1 MFVDE
6 AELIIKAGD
15 GGNGCSAFRREKY
28 VPMGGP
34 SGGNGG
40 RGSNIIFKVDTGLST
55 LLDFKVRKTIKGNK
69 GEPGEGS
76 NRYGRNAEDVIIRV
90 PAGTIVTDLETGNV
104 IADLTKNNEEAIIA
118 KGGRGG
124 RGNKSF
130 ATHDNPAPKI
140 AEKGEPGEEK
150 RIKVELKLLADV
162 GLVGMPSVGKS
173 TIISMISSAKPKIAA
188 YHFTTLTPN
197 LGVVK
202 VNDKSFVVADL
213 PGLIEGASLGEGL
226 GDQFLKHIE
235 RTKVIVHVIDMSASE
250 ERNPYEDYETIKNEL
265 NAFNPKLLLKPQII
279 IANKMDI
286 EGSKENLKEF
296 KKKVKNIDIFE
307 VSAIMN
313 DGFNP
318 VLYKIIELLEI
329 YKDQKE
335 EILIDDSYVKYE
347 YKPEE
352 KFNILKVNDNTYEV
366 TGKGIEKL
374 YKMTNFDIDEGRDYF
389 LRKLRVMGIDEEL
402 EKVGAKEEDIIR
414 IYNYEFIENSL
425 FFIIYS

>member
-6 AELIIKAGD
+6 AELIVKAGD

-40 RGSNIIFKVDTGLST
+40 KGSDIIFKVDTGLNT
-55 LLDFKVRKTIKGNK
+55 LLDFKIKKIIKGNK
-69 GEPGEGS
+69 GENGEGN
-76 NRYGRNAEDVIIRV
+76 NRYGKNAEDIIVKV
-90 PAGTIVTDLETGNV
+90 PAGTIITDLENNNI
-104 IADLTKNNEEAIIA
+104 IADLTKPNQEVIVAR
-118 KGGRGG
+118 GGRGG
-124 RGNKSF
+124 RGNKAF

-202 VNDKSFVVADL
+202 VGDKSFVVADL
-213 PGLIEGASLGEGL
+213 PGLIKGASFGEGL

-235 RTKVIVHVIDMSASE
+235 RTKVIVHVIDMGGIE
-250 ERNPYEDYETIKNEL
+250 GRDPYEDYINIKHEL
-265 NAFNPKLLLKPQII
+265 KEFNSKLLDKPQII

-286 EGSKENLKEF
+286 EQAKENLIQF
-296 KKKVKNIDIFE
+296 KKKVKDIPIYE
-307 VSAIMN
+307 VSAIKN
-313 DGFNP
+313 EGFTP
-318 VLYKIIELLEI
+318 ILYKILKLLENA
-329 YKDQKE
+329 KKE
-335 EILIDDSYVKYE
+335 IEINNNYVKYE
-347 YKPEE
+347 FQPEE
-352 KFNILKVNDNTYEV
+352 KFIINKINDNTFEI
-366 TGKGIEKL
+366 KGSYVEKL
-374 YKMTNFDIDEGRDYF
+374 YKMTNFDIDEGREYF
-389 LRKLRVMGIDEEL
+389 LKKLRNIGVDEEL
-402 EKVGAKEEDIIR
+402 EKLGAKEGDTIKVFKH
-414 IYNYEFIENSL
+414 EFEYKN
-425 FFIIYS
+425 

>member
-6 AELIIKAGD
+6 AELIVKAGD

-40 RGSNIIFKVDTGLST
+40 KGSDIIFKVDTGLNT
-55 LLDFKVRKTIKGNK
+55 LLDFKIKKIIKGNK
-69 GEPGEGS
+69 GENGEGN
-76 NRYGRNAEDVIIRV
+76 NRYGKNAENIIVKV
-90 PAGTIVTDLETGNV
+90 PAGTIITDLENNNI
-104 IADLTKNNEEAIIA
+104 IADLTKPNQEVIVAR
-118 KGGRGG
+118 GGRGG
-124 RGNKSF
+124 RGNKAF

-202 VNDKSFVVADL
+202 VGDKSFVVADL
-213 PGLIEGASLGEGL
+213 PGLIKGASFGEGL

-235 RTKVIVHVIDMSASE
+235 RTKVIVHVIDMGGIE
-250 ERNPYEDYETIKNEL
+250 GRDPYEDYINIKHEL
-265 NAFNPKLLLKPQII
+265 KEFNSKLLDKPQII

-286 EGSKENLKEF
+286 EQAKENLIQF
-296 KKKVKNIDIFE
+296 KKKVKDIPIYE
-307 VSAIMN
+307 VSAIKN
-313 DGFNP
+313 EGFTP
-318 VLYKIIELLEI
+318 ILYKILKLLENA
-329 YKDQKE
+329 KKE
-335 EILIDDSYVKYE
+335 IEINNNYVKYE
-347 YKPEE
+347 FQPEE
-352 KFNILKVNDNTYEV
+352 KFIINKINDNTFEI
-366 TGKGIEKL
+366 KGSYVEKL
-374 YKMTNFDIDEGRDYF
+374 YKMTNFDIDEGREYF
-389 LRKLRVMGIDEEL
+389 LKKLRNIGVDEEL
-402 EKVGAKEEDIIR
+402 EKLGAKEGDTIKVFKH
-414 IYNYEFIENSL
+414 EFEYKN
-425 FFIIYS
+425 

>member
-55 LLDFKVRKTIKGNK
+55 LLDFKVRKTIKGNR

-76 NRYGRNAEDVIIRV
+76 NRYGRNADDVIIRV
-90 PAGTIVTDLETGNV
+90 PAGTIVTDLESGNV
-104 IADLTKNNEEAIIA
+104 IADLTEKDEEAIIA

-202 VNDKSFVVADL
+202 VGDKSFVVADL

-250 ERNPYEDYETIKNEL
+250 GRNPYEDFKTIKKEL
-265 NAFNPKLLLKPQII
+265 NEYNPKLLLKPQII

-286 EGSKENLKEF
+286 EISKENLKEF
-296 KKKVKNIDIFE
+296 KKKVNDIDIFE

-318 VLYKIIELLEI
+318 VLYKIIELLEN
-329 YKDQKE
+329 YKDQE
-335 EILIDDSYVKYE
+335 EILVDESYIKYE

-352 KFNILKVNDNTYEV
+352 KFIITKTNDNTYEIA
-366 TGKGIEKL
+366 GKGIEKL
-374 YKMTNFDIDEGRDYF
+374 YKMTNFDIDESRDYF
-389 LRKLRVMGIDEEL
+389 LKKLRFMGIDDEL
-402 EKVGAKEEDIIR
+402 EKLGAKEDDIIR
-414 IYNYEFIENSL
+414 IYNYEFI
-425 FFIIYS
+425 YKK